1 MKVLR
6 RHYDLMVEVF
16 GEERGSMQFRKVA
29 PWYSK
34 RFGPVKP
41 FNLAMVRISSRI
53 DFEKAVADYLE
64 WRKSFLDD
72 QGELLPRYQLPPMVA
87 TFMQEEDEYRA
98 KQRKK
103 IAVPK
108 GPVEVW

>member
-1 MKVLR
+1 
-6 RHYDLMVEVF
+6 MVEVF
-16 GEERGSMQFRKVA
+16 GEERGSLQFRKVA

-41 FNLAMVRISSRI
+41 FNNAVVRISSRE
-53 DFEKAVADYLE
+53 DFEKVLGDYLT
-64 WRKSFLDD
+64 WRTQFTDD
-72 QGELLPRYQLPPMVA
+72 SGELLARYQLSPMVA
-87 TFMQEEDEYRA
+87 SFMQEDEEHQA

-108 GPVEVW
+108 GPIEVW